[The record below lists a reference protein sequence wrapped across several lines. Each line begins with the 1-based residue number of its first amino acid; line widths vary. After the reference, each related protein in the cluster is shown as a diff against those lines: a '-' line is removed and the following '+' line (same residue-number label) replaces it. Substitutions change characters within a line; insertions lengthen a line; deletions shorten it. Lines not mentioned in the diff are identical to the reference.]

1 VFTKTVEQK
10 LSGHSP
16 RELAWRRFKSNKVA
30 IPSLSVALF
39 VILAVLFAPLIYSI
53 LGIDPEARYMNALD
67 ERGEVPGDW
76 NGISFE
82 HPFGVI
88 PGIGYDLLAR
98 MLFGARVSFLIAV
111 ASVIVTVIIGL
122 ALGIIGGYFR
132 GRIDGLIGRFTDFFL
147 AFPTFFMIIALS
159 VPLVDRLEKSGLVQG
174 NEARVLYLILIFAI
188 FGWPYLSR
196 IIRSQVISIRERDF
210 VLSAEALG
218 ASNLRILAKEV
229 LPNVWTPVIVY
240 VSLALPGYL
249 SAEAV
254 LSYLG
259 IGVEPP
265 MPTLGTIIAD
275 STKYMMNNPV
285 YFFIPSLALILLVLT
300 FNLLG
305 DALRDALDPKS
316 EI

>member
-1 VFTKTVEQK
+1 MFSKEAEQK
-10 LSGHSP
+10 ITGHSP
-16 RELAWRRFKSNKVA
+16 RELAWRRFKGNKVA
-30 IPSLSVALF
+30 IPALVIAVF
-39 VILAVLFAPLIYSI
+39 VILAVVLAPAIYSM
-53 LGIDPEARYMNALD
+53 LGINPEARDEGALD
-67 ERGEVPGDW
+67 SRGEVPGDW
-76 NGISFE
+76 NGISAE
-82 HPFGVI
+82 HPLGVV

-98 MLFGARVSFLIAV
+98 MLFGARVSFLIAIT
-111 ASVIVTVIIGL
+111 SVVITVILGL
-122 ALGIIGGYFR
+122 FMGIVGGYFR
-132 GRIDGLIGRFTDFFL
+132 GRIDGIIGRFTDFLL

-159 VPLVDRLEKSGLVQG
+159 APTIERMEKSGLIQG
-174 NEARVLYLILIFAI
+174 NEARILYLILIFAI

-210 VLSAEALG
+210 VLSARALG
-218 ASNLRILAKEV
+218 ASNFRILMKEV
-229 LPNVWTPVIVY
+229 LPNVWTPIIIY

-254 LSYLG
+254 FSYLG
-259 IGVEPP
+259 IGVQPP

-275 STKYMMNNPV
+275 STKYMMNNSV

-316 EI
+316 EN

>member
-10 LSGHSP
+10 LSGPSP

-39 VILAVLFAPLIYSI
+39 VIFAVVFAPVIYWI

-111 ASVIVTVIIGL
+111 ASVVVTVIIGL

>member
-1 VFTKTVEQK
+1 MFTKTVEQK

>member
-1 VFTKTVEQK
+1 MFTKTVEQK

-39 VILAVLFAPLIYSI
+39 VIFAVVFAPVIYWM

-122 ALGIIGGYFR
+122 AFGIIGGYFR

>member
-1 VFTKTVEQK
+1 MFTKTVEQK

-111 ASVIVTVIIGL
+111 ASVVVTVIIGL

>member
-39 VILAVLFAPLIYSI
+39 VIFAVVFAPVIYWI

-111 ASVIVTVIIGL
+111 SSVIVTVIIGL

>member
-1 VFTKTVEQK
+1 MFTKTVEQK

-39 VILAVLFAPLIYSI
+39 VIFAVVFAPVIYWM

>member
-1 VFTKTVEQK
+1 MFTKTVEQK

-39 VILAVLFAPLIYSI
+39 VIFAVVFAPVIYWM

-111 ASVIVTVIIGL
+111 SSVIVTVIIGL

>member
-1 VFTKTVEQK
+1 MFTKTVEQK

-39 VILAVLFAPLIYSI
+39 VIFAVVFAPVIYWI

-111 ASVIVTVIIGL
+111 SSVIVTVIIGL

>member
-1 VFTKTVEQK
+1 
-10 LSGHSP
+10 
-16 RELAWRRFKSNKVA
+16 
-30 IPSLSVALF
+30 
-39 VILAVLFAPLIYSI
+39 
-53 LGIDPEARYMNALD
+53 MNALD

-111 ASVIVTVIIGL
+111 ASVVVTVIIGL

>member
-39 VILAVLFAPLIYSI
+39 VIFAVVFAPVIYWM

-111 ASVIVTVIIGL
+111 SSVIVTVIIGL

>member
-1 VFTKTVEQK
+1 MFTKTVEQK

-39 VILAVLFAPLIYSI
+39 VIFAVVFAPVIYWI

-111 ASVIVTVIIGL
+111 ASVVVTVIIGL